1 MYYLVLTV
9 RYFPYMILFSSG
21 PVTEILES
29 ENRESPNLFVFF
41 TFSGNQGGTVGDFF
55 PNIIYQNMISNV
67 Q

>member
-1 MYYLVLTV
+1 
-9 RYFPYMILFSSG
+9 MILYSSG

-55 PNIIYQNMISNV
+55 FSNIMYQNMISND

>member
-1 MYYLVLTV
+1 
-9 RYFPYMILFSSG
+9 MILYSSG

-55 PNIIYQNMISNV
+55 PKIIYQNMISND